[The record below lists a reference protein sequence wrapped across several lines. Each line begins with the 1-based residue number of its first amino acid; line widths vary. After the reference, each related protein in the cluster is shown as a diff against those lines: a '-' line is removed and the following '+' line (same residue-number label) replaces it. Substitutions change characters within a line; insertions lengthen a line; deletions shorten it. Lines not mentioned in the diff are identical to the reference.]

1 MKTLH
6 SLLLMGAVVSAT
18 SAHAELY
25 KSIGIDGKVTY
36 SDMPP
41 SSAAR
46 IEKKAIGAGSTLT
59 ANLPYELG
67 QAAGKHPV
75 TLYTSA
81 QCGPCEEG
89 RQLLNKRGIPF
100 QEKTVNT
107 AEDAAKVKQA
117 TGADGGLPVL
127 SLGRNTQQ
135 GFEAIAW
142 NSALTTAGYPDQNRL
157 PLNYRN
163 PPVQAAAPVVKP
175 PPAVT
180 ETTAM
185 DRTSP
190 AMPKAAT
197 PGSGAPSGFRF

>member
-1 MKTLH
+1 MKKLH
-6 SLLLMGAVVSAT
+6 SLLLIGAVVSAS
-18 SAHAELY
+18 SAQAELY
-25 KSIGIDGKVTY
+25 KSIGPDGKVTY

-41 SSAAR
+41 PAAAR
-46 IEKKAIGAGSTLT
+46 IEKKAIGNGSTIP
-59 ANLPYELG
+59 ANLPYELA

-89 RQLLNKRGIPF
+89 RQLLNKRGVPF
-100 QEKTVNT
+100 QEKTVST
-107 AEDAAKVKQA
+107 EADATRVKQA

-127 SLGRNTQQ
+127 TVGRNTQQ
-135 GFEAIAW
+135 GFEAVAW

-157 PLNYRN
+157 PSNYRN
-163 PPVQAAAPVVKP
+163 PPAQAAAPVAKP

-180 ETTAM
+180 EATAM
-185 DRTSP
+185 DRTAP

-197 PGSGAPSGFRF
+197 PAGAAPSGFRF